1 MSLSIRNNSA
11 MLLLIVA
18 GLLFGV
24 NDSRADA
31 PFDQYV
37 ISNGTVVDMKSQLTW
52 EQNASTELY
61 TWNEAMAHCLNL
73 QLDGSGWRV
82 PSMKELQ
89 TIVDETRI
97 EPSIDVTV
105 FMGTKLEPY
114 WSSSQRAANTGE
126 RWLISFDYG
135 GATRDSLN
143 AAYPVRCVR

>member
-1 MSLSIRNNSA
+1 MLPSIRNNSA
-11 MLLLIVA
+11 MLLMIVA
-18 GLLFGV
+18 VLFFGV
-24 NDSRADA
+24 NDSHADA
-31 PFDQYV
+31 PLGQYA
-37 ISNGTVVDMKSQLTW
+37 ISNGTVVDMKSKLTW
-52 EQNASTELY
+52 EQGASAQFY
-61 TWNEAMAHCLNL
+61 TWNDAMSHCLNL

-89 TIVDETRI
+89 SIVDETRI

-105 FMGTKLEPY
+105 FMGTQREPY

-143 AAYPVRCVR
+143 ATYPVRCVR